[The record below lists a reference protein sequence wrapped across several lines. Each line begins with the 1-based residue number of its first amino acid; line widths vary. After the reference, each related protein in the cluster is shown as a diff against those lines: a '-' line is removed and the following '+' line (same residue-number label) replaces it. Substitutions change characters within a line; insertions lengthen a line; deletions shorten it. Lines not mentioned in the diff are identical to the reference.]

1 MDRVMGL
8 PFTRRQLTIGFL
20 AILVVVLLVL
30 PQLLSQYWVMVMTM
44 TAIAAALGYGFR
56 FIMIAGRFTMGHAAF
71 AGIGG
76 YTAALF
82 TTKVLE
88 NFWLGL
94 LMGGI
99 VAGLVALVIGAVVLR
114 VPGLMFAIITMAVS
128 EIFRYLVIMWRSLTG
143 GITGVLNIPS
153 PSIAGLDFGID
164 QVPYFYLIFGILVV
178 SVLVMYRMERSR
190 IGLTFHAMRQND
202 PLAQHLGVNIWR
214 YRILCFAV
222 ACFFAGL
229 VGGFQAHYWHY
240 VSPATY
246 TVMDSFTVF
255 IYAYVGGLMY
265 PAGPIVGAA
274 LMVGLSEGLR
284 MAKEI
289 APLFYGGALI
299 LIIFFLPGGILSL
312 PQESRTLL
320 RQARARWRSMRDRF
334 ARAPGS

>member
-1 MDRVMGL
+1 MDRTMGL
-8 PFTRRQLTIGFL
+8 PLTRRQLTIGFL
-20 AILVVVLLVL
+20 AIVAVVVLIL

-44 TAIAAALGYGFR
+44 MAIAAALGYGFR
-56 FIMIAGRFTMGHAAF
+56 FVITTGRFTMGHAAF

-76 YTAALF
+76 YAAALM
-82 TTKVLE
+82 TTKVVE

-99 VAGLVALVIGAVVLR
+99 VAGLVGLAIGAVILR

-153 PSIAGLDFGID
+153 PSIAGFDFGID

-190 IGLTFHAMRQND
+190 IGLTFHAVRQND
-202 PLAQHLGVNIWR
+202 PLAQHLGINIWR
-214 YRILCFAV
+214 YRLLCFSV

-229 VGGFQAHYWHY
+229 VGSFQAHYWHY

-246 TVMDSFTVF
+246 TVMDSFTIF
-255 IYAYVGGLMY
+255 IYAYIGGLMY
-265 PAGPIVGAA
+265 PAGPIVGAV

-289 APLFYGGALI
+289 APLFFGGALL

-320 RQARARWRSMRDRF
+320 RQGRARWKRMRDRF